1 MTPVLPELAPVAWVT
16 APKHLQSRALV
27 VVLVVLVVLVQHD
40 HHQRGRAFGALAHLA
55 M

>member
-27 VVLVVLVVLVQHD
+27 VVLVVLVQHD
-40 HHQRGRAFGALAHLA
+40 HHQRGRALGALAHLA